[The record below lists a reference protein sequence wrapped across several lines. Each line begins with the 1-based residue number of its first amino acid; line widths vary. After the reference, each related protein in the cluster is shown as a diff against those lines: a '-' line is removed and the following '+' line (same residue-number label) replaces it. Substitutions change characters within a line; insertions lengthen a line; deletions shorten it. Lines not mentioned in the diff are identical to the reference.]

1 MQQQQKKRA
10 DQEAKQRDQDLRRLE
25 AFSKA
30 RNKKD
35 QPAAR
40 KGRAA
45 PVKDFTKDP
54 CSRPKIN
61 REEGSALVKSKLQS
75 TQSELK
81 STEMLQKTAQ
91 QQSRPDKQTPEQS
104 VRKSVEPQA
113 VGTTQHVDSKGQ
125 EESKQLCDAAPL
137 DGKVSNIV
145 EDSDDDSTAASG
157 VGEDAP
163 DSEEQKAEIV
173 TKLQSL
179 LEVRKGML
187 QNNLK
192 VHEVDQTIK
201 ALEVEFMALLGSR

>member
-1 MQQQQKKRA
+1 
-10 DQEAKQRDQDLRRLE
+10 
-25 AFSKA
+25 
-30 RNKKD
+30 
-35 QPAAR
+35 
-40 KGRAA
+40 
-45 PVKDFTKDP
+45 
-54 CSRPKIN
+54 
-61 REEGSALVKSKLQS
+61 
-75 TQSELK
+75 LK
-81 STEMLQKTAQ
+81 SAGVLPKTAQ
-91 QQSRPDKQTPEQS
+91 QQSRPEAQTPEQS
-104 VRKSVEPQA
+104 LRKSEEPQA
-113 VGTTQHVDSKGQ
+113 VGITQHADSKGH

-137 DGKVSNIV
+137 DGKVANIV